1 MFSQSWR
8 SDTRY
13 THWLFCIALGI
24 AVSIAGELPWGGWL
38 QIPLLSLLWWRLS
51 LLNTPQL
58 LPHFASGFC
67 FGLAY
72 FVVGLWWIFISL
84 HDIGGMNVALS
95 VAAVVLLSAY
105 MALFFGLASSLG
117 SILRQRSIFLNS
129 AIMAAAWVL
138 MEYLRGQLFT
148 GFPWVGFAEAQVNGP
163 FAAIAPLLGGLGST
177 FLVVW
182 ASMQLSR
189 WRQSLVRIS
198 IPIGLSLV
206 SMLGLNQLR
215 FTDAIGSPISVRL
228 IQGNFEQSLKWNPN
242 AIAQQIRFYGD
253 AITQQAADLIVIP
266 ETAFPLTEKD
276 LPIDTLPQLR
286 AFSQATHSN
295 ILLGLIGIVPSQN
308 GQLQYSN
315 RALGLSPS
323 NASPY
328 YYDKF
333 HLVPFGEFIPPGFQ
347 WFVNAFRIP
356 MSDFARGNLM
366 QAPFQIERLGQDSI
380 GAAIT
385 ICYEDIFGN
394 ELASRI
400 RNSEAP
406 VNLFVNITNLAWFG
420 QSQAPNQQLRLSQM
434 RSIETG
440 LPSIRSTNTGI
451 TAVIGP
457 DGRVLQTLPQWTQAS
472 LSASVQGFTGKTPFV
487 VWGNWPILSL
497 ASLLLAFALLQRRR
511 F

>member
-1 MFSQSWR
+1 MISQSALGG
-8 SDTRY
+8 THF
-13 THWLFCIALGI
+13 THWLYCIALGI
-24 AVSIAGELPWGGWL
+24 VISIAGELPWGGWL

-51 LLNTPQL
+51 LINTTQF
-58 LPHFASGFC
+58 LPHFAGGFL

-72 FVVGLWWIFISL
+72 FIVGLWWIYISL
-84 HDIGGMNVALS
+84 HDIGGMNAALS

-105 MALFFGLASSLG
+105 MALFFGLASALG
-117 SILRQRSIFLNS
+117 KKLQHQSVFLNS

-182 ASMQLSR
+182 ASMQLSG
-189 WRQSLVRIS
+189 WRRSLVRTS
-198 IPIGLSLV
+198 IPVGLALV
-206 SMLGLNQLR
+206 LMLGLNQLR
-215 FTDAIGSPISVRL
+215 FTEAIGSPISVRL
-228 IQGNFEQSLKWNPN
+228 IQGNFEQSLKWNPS
-242 AIAQQIRFYGD
+242 AFAQQIRFYSD
-253 AITQQAADLIVIP
+253 AILEQRADLIVIP
-266 ETAFPLTEKD
+266 ETGFPLLEKD
-276 LPIDTLPQLR
+276 LPDDLLPKLN
-286 AFSQATHSN
+286 AFSQSTHSN
-295 ILLGLIGIVPSQN
+295 ILVGLIGTTAGSN

-315 RALGLSPS
+315 RALGVSPS
-323 NASPY
+323 STAPY

-356 MSDFARGNLM
+356 MSDFARGSLM
-366 QAPFQIERLGQDSI
+366 QAPFQIERLGQENI

-400 RNSEAP
+400 RNSESP
-406 VNLFVNITNLAWFG
+406 VNLFINMTNLAWFG
-420 QSQAPNQQLRLSQM
+420 QSQAPSQQLRLSQM

-457 DGRVLQTLPQWTQAS
+457 DGRVLEALPQWTQAS

-487 VWGNWPILSL
+487 VWGNWPILSFV
-497 ASLLLAFALLQRRR
+497 SFLLAFALLQRRR

>member
-1 MFSQSWR
+1 
-8 SDTRY
+8 
-13 THWLFCIALGI
+13 
-24 AVSIAGELPWGGWL
+24 
-38 QIPLLSLLWWRLS
+38 
-51 LLNTPQL
+51 
-58 LPHFASGFC
+58 
-67 FGLAY
+67 
-72 FVVGLWWIFISL
+72 
-84 HDIGGMNVALS
+84 
-95 VAAVVLLSAY
+95 
-105 MALFFGLASSLG
+105 
-117 SILRQRSIFLNS
+117 
-129 AIMAAAWVL
+129 MAAAWVL

-148 GFPWVGFAEAQVNGP
+148 GFPWVGFADAQVNGP
-163 FAAIAPLLGGLGST
+163 FAAIAPLLGSLGST

-189 WRQSLVRIS
+189 WRQSLVRTS
-198 IPIGLSLV
+198 IPIGLALV
-206 SMLGLNQLR
+206 LMLGLNPLR
-215 FTDAIGSPISVRL
+215 FTEAIGNPISIRL
-228 IQGNFEQSLKWNPN
+228 IQGNFEQSLKWNPS
-242 AIAQQIRFYGD
+242 AIAQQIRFYSD
-253 AITQQAADLIVIP
+253 AIVEQRSDLIVIP
-266 ETAFPLTEKD
+266 ETGFPLLEKD
-276 LPIDTLPQLR
+276 LPDNILPKLKE
-286 AFSQATHSN
+286 FSQSSHSN
-295 ILLGLIGIVPSQN
+295 ILLGLIGTTPGSN

-315 RALGLSPS
+315 RALGISPS
-323 NASPY
+323 STAPY

-366 QAPFQIERLGQDSI
+366 QPPFQIERVGQDRI

-400 RNSEAP
+400 RNSESP
-406 VNLFVNITNLAWFG
+406 VNLFINMTNLAWFG
-420 QSQAPNQQLRLSQM
+420 QSQAPSQQLRLSQM

-457 DGRVLQTLPQWTQAS
+457 DGRVLEALPQWTQAS

-487 VWGNWPILSL
+487 VWGNWPILSF
-497 ASLLLAFALLQRRR
+497 ACFLLAFALLQRRR

>member
-1 MFSQSWR
+1 LISQGALSV
-8 SDTRY
+8 SYY
-13 THWLFCIALGI
+13 THWLYCIALGI
-24 AVSIAGELPWGGWL
+24 SVAITGELPWGGWL

-51 LLNTPQL
+51 LINTTQF
-58 LPHFASGFC
+58 LPHFAGGFF

-84 HDIGGMNVALS
+84 HDIGGMNAALS

-105 MALFFGLASSLG
+105 MALFFGLASALG
-117 SILRQRSIFLNS
+117 IRLQHRHFFLSS

-138 MEYLRGQLFT
+138 MEYLRSQLFT
-148 GFPWVGFAEAQVNGP
+148 GFPWVGFADAQVNGP

-182 ASMQLSR
+182 ASMQLSQ
-189 WRQSLVRIS
+189 WRQSRVQITIS
-198 IPIGLSLV
+198 IGLALLV
-206 SMLGLNQLR
+206 MLGLNQLR
-215 FTDAIGSPISVRL
+215 FTEATGNPISVRL
-228 IQGNFEQSLKWNPN
+228 IQGNFEQSLKWNPS
-242 AIAQQIRFYGD
+242 AIVQQIRFYSD
-253 AITQQAADLIVIP
+253 AIVKQQADLIVIP
-266 ETAFPLTEKD
+266 ETAFPLPEKD
-276 LPIDTLPQLR
+276 LPSDTLARLS
-286 AFSQATHSN
+286 AFSQSTHSN
-295 ILLGLIGIVPSQN
+295 LLLGLIGIVPSPN

-323 NASPY
+323 ATTPY
-328 YYDKF
+328 FYDKF

-366 QAPFQIERLGQDSI
+366 QPPFQIERVGQDSI

-400 RNSEAP
+400 RNSASP
-406 VNLFVNITNLAWFG
+406 VNLFINMTNLAWFG
-420 QSQAPNQQLRLSQM
+420 QSQAPGQQLRLSQM

-457 DGRVLQTLPQWTQAS
+457 DGRVLQALPQWTQAS
-472 LSASVQGFTGKTPFV
+472 LSASVQSYTGKTPFV
-487 VWGNWPILSL
+487 VWGNWPILSFV
-497 ASLLLAFALLQRRR
+497 SFLLAFALLQRRR

>member
-8 SDTRY
+8 SDTPY
-13 THWLFCIALGI
+13 THYLFCILLGI

-51 LLNTPQL
+51 LVNATQF
-58 LPHFASGFC
+58 LPHFAGGFL

-72 FVVGLWWIFISL
+72 FIVGLWWIFISL

-117 SILRQRSIFLNS
+117 STLRQQSIFMNS

-138 MEYLRGQLFT
+138 MEYLRSQLFT

-182 ASMQLSR
+182 ASMQLSG
-189 WRQSLVRIS
+189 WRQSLVRIT
-198 IPIGLSLV
+198 IQIGLVLLL
-206 SMLGLNQLR
+206 MLGLHQLR
-215 FTDAIGSPISVRL
+215 FTEAIGSPISVRL
-228 IQGNFEQSLKWNPN
+228 IQGNFEQSLKWNPS
-242 AIAQQIRFYGD
+242 AITQQIRFYSD
-253 AITQQAADLIVIP
+253 VILEQQADLIVIP

-276 LPIDTLPQLR
+276 LPSDALPQLK

-295 ILLGLIGIVPSQN
+295 ILLGLIGIVSNSN
-308 GQLQYSN
+308 GVLQYSN

-323 NASPY
+323 STSPY

-366 QAPFQIERLGQDSI
+366 QAPFQIERSGQDSI

-420 QSQAPNQQLRLSQM
+420 QSQAPSQQLRLSQM

-457 DGRVLQTLPQWTQAS
+457 DGRVLQALPQWTQAS
-472 LSASVQGFTGKTPFV
+472 LSTSVQGFTGKTPFV

-497 ASLLLAFALLQRRR
+497 ACFLLVFALLKRRR

>member
-1 MFSQSWR
+1 M
-8 SDTRY
+8 
-13 THWLFCIALGI
+13 
-24 AVSIAGELPWGGWL
+24 
-38 QIPLLSLLWWRLS
+38 
-51 LLNTPQL
+51 
-58 LPHFASGFC
+58 
-67 FGLAY
+67 
-72 FVVGLWWIFISL
+72 
-84 HDIGGMNVALS
+84 
-95 VAAVVLLSAY
+95 
-105 MALFFGLASSLG
+105 
-117 SILRQRSIFLNS
+117 
-129 AIMAAAWVL
+129 
-138 MEYLRGQLFT
+138 
-148 GFPWVGFAEAQVNGP
+148 
-163 FAAIAPLLGGLGST
+163 GGLGST

-182 ASMQLSR
+182 ASMQLSG

-198 IPIGLSLV
+198 IPIGLALV
-206 SMLGLNQLR
+206 LMLGLNQLR
-215 FTDAIGSPISVRL
+215 FTEAIGSPISVRL
-228 IQGNFEQSLKWNPN
+228 IQGNFEQSLKWNPS
-242 AIAQQIRFYGD
+242 AITQQIRFYSD
-253 AITQQAADLIVIP
+253 VILEQRADLIVIP

-276 LPIDTLPQLR
+276 LPSDALPQLK
-286 AFSQATHSN
+286 AFSQSTHSN

-323 NASPY
+323 STAPY

-366 QAPFQIERLGQDSI
+366 QAPFQIERSGQDSI

-420 QSQAPNQQLRLSQM
+420 QSQAPSQQLRLSQM

-457 DGRVLQTLPQWTQAS
+457 DGRVLQALPQWTQAS
-472 LSASVQGFTGKTPFV
+472 LSTSVQGFTGKTPFV

-497 ASLLLAFALLQRRR
+497 ACFLLVFALLKRRR

>member
-1 MFSQSWR
+1 LFSQSLR

-38 QIPLLSLLWWRLS
+38 QILLLSLLWWRLS
-51 LLNTPQL
+51 LLNTPSL
-58 LPHFASGFC
+58 LPHFVSGFC

-84 HDIGGMNVALS
+84 HDIGGMNTALS
-95 VAAVVLLSAY
+95 IAAVVLLSAY
-105 MALFFGLASSLG
+105 MALFFGLASTLG
-117 SILRQRSIFLNS
+117 RLLRHQSIFLNS

-198 IPIGLSLV
+198 ISIGLSLV
-206 SMLGLNQLR
+206 LMLGLNQLR
-215 FTDAIGSPISVRL
+215 FTEAIGSPISVRL
-228 IQGNFEQSLKWNPN
+228 IQGNFEQSLKWNSN
-242 AIAQQIRFYGD
+242 AIAQQIRFYSD
-253 AITQQAADLIVIP
+253 AIVEKAVDLIVIP

-276 LPIDTLPQLR
+276 VPSDTLRQIK

-295 ILLGLIGIVPSQN
+295 ILLGLIGIVPNPN

-323 NASPY
+323 STAPY

-366 QAPFQIERLGQDSI
+366 QPPFQIERLGQDPI

-420 QSQAPNQQLRLSQM
+420 QSQAPSQQLRLSQM

-457 DGRVLQTLPQWTQAS
+457 DGRVLQALPQWTQAS

-487 VWGNWPILSL
+487 IWGNWPILSL

>member
-1 MFSQSWR
+1 LNSQGALGV
-8 SDTRY
+8 THY
-13 THWLFCIALGI
+13 THWLSCIALGI
-24 AVSIAGELPWGGWL
+24 GVSIAGELPWGGWL

-51 LLNTPQL
+51 LINTTQF
-58 LPHFASGFC
+58 LPHFSGGFL

-72 FVVGLWWIFISL
+72 FIVGLWWIYISL
-84 HDIGGMNVALS
+84 HNIGGMNAALS

-105 MALFFGLASSLG
+105 MALFFGLASALG
-117 SILRQRSIFLNS
+117 KKLQHQHILLNS

-148 GFPWVGFAEAQVNGP
+148 GFPWVGFADAQVNGP
-163 FAAIAPLLGGLGST
+163 FAAIAPLLGSLGST

-189 WRQSLVRIS
+189 WRQSLVRTS
-198 IPIGLSLV
+198 IPIGLALV
-206 SMLGLNQLR
+206 LMLGLNPLR
-215 FTDAIGSPISVRL
+215 FTEAIGNPISIRL
-228 IQGNFEQSLKWNPN
+228 IQGNFEQSLKWNPS
-242 AIAQQIRFYGD
+242 AIAQQIRFYSD
-253 AITQQAADLIVIP
+253 AIVEQRSDLIVIP
-266 ETAFPLTEKD
+266 ETGFPLLEKD
-276 LPIDTLPQLR
+276 LPDNILPKLKE
-286 AFSQATHSN
+286 FSQSSHSN
-295 ILLGLIGIVPSQN
+295 ILLGLIGTTPGSN

-315 RALGLSPS
+315 RALGISPS
-323 NASPY
+323 STAPY

-366 QAPFQIERLGQDSI
+366 QPPFQIERVGQDRI

-400 RNSEAP
+400 RNSESP
-406 VNLFVNITNLAWFG
+406 VNLFINMTNLAWFG
-420 QSQAPNQQLRLSQM
+420 QSQAPSQQLRLSQM

-457 DGRVLQTLPQWTQAS
+457 DGRVLEALPQWTQAS

-487 VWGNWPILSL
+487 VWGNWPILSF
-497 ASLLLAFALLQRRR
+497 ACFLLAFALLQRRR